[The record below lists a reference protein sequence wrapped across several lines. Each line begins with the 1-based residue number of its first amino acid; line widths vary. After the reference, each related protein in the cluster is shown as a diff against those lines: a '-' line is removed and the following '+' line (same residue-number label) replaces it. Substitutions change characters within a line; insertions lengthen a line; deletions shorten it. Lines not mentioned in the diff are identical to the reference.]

1 MRFLNMDRH
10 IQMWRC
16 QTSCKGPKLS
26 HTLLTSMSRLTK
38 HIYQS
43 IEHYKTTEKAFNFK
57 ITE

>member
-16 QTSCKGPKLS
+16 QTSCKGPKPS

-38 HIYQS
+38 HIPK
-43 IEHYKTTEKAFNFK
+43 HRTL
-57 ITE
+57 